1 MAYEE
6 RRVVTDGT
14 EPAVVEDAATTEP
27 VVTNTVPADGVVSER
42 VVRQPA
48 VEPATVVQRRTP
60 TRVIETADDPLGNVY
75 AASQLIQTIVWSVVV
90 IVLLVV
96 ALLALHVYAHLF

>member
-6 RRVVTDGT
+6 RRVVTD
-14 EPAVVEDAATTEP
+14 EPVAADTVAGERVVQEP
-27 VVTNTVPADGVVSER
+27 VV
-42 VVRQPA
+42 
-48 VEPATVVQRRTP
+48 EPTTVVERRP
-60 TRVIETADDPLGNVY
+60 TTRIIQNDDPIGNVY